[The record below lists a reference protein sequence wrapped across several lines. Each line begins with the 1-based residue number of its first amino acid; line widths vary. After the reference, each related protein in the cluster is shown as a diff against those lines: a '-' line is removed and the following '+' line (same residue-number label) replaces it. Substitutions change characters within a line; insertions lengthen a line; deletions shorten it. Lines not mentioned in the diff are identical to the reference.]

1 MSAQARWIAAGL
13 GSLALVAV
21 GQATA
26 GVIGFEEF
34 SNGATVTSSG
44 IISSITATGGF
55 NQARAFNTANDSTT
69 NSGNISTDPDLIA
82 AFSEINGGPSLSPG
96 NVLIIQES
104 NKTQPD
110 DNANGGT
117 LTFEFAGPV
126 TVLSMNA
133 FDVKGGTV
141 RFFKSA
147 SSTAFL
153 TVNLGNSD
161 TNNTPT
167 NNKYEALAFTG
178 AAGVSKM
185 EVTLTDSG
193 AIDDITVVPIPAA
206 VWLFGSALLGAI
218 GIGSRRRAQDQA

>member
-1 MSAQARWIAAGL
+1 MKAQARWIAAGL

-21 GQATA
+21 GQANA

-34 SNGATVTSSG
+34 SNGDYVTSSG
-44 IISSITATGGF
+44 VITRITASGG
-55 NQARAFNTANDSTT
+55 NNRARVYDTTAGV
-69 NSGNISTDPDLIA
+69 NSQDPDLTA
-82 AFSEINGGPSLSPG
+82 SFREITTGATLSPG

-104 NKTQPD
+104 TKADPD
-110 DNANGGT
+110 DNARGGT

-133 FDVKGGTV
+133 FDAKGGTV
-141 RFFKSA
+141 RFFNSG

-161 TNNTPT
+161 TNNVPT
-167 NNKYEALAFTG
+167 NNKYEALTFAG

-193 AIDDITVVPIPAA
+193 AIDDITVVPVPAA

-218 GIGSRRRAQDQA
+218 GIGSRRRAKDKA